1 MYSAKEEFY
10 ETPIGAYQGKS
21 IHQQSKELY
30 EEENLPE
37 IKLLIYGNNNF
48 NDYPESIVYPVAGSF
63 LTYLIGKEHSDP
75 DTIIRFRNF
84 LREINN
90 VNSTNEV
97 ANKFDYFNKT
107 IEKTEENWHLFL
119 EDWAESNLE

>member
-30 EEENLPE
+30 EEDKLPE
-37 IKLLIYGNNNF
+37 IIPLIYGNNNF
-48 NDYPESIVYPVAGSF
+48 NEYPESIVYPAAGSF
-63 LTYLIGKEHSDP
+63 VTYLIGKEHTNP
-75 DTIIRFRNF
+75 DKIIKFRDF
-84 LREINN
+84 LRKINE

-97 ANKFDYFNKT
+97 ANKFDEFFNES
-107 IEKTEENWHLFL
+107 IEDSEENWHLFL
-119 EDWAESNLE
+119 EEWDESN